1 MARRLSRSVRIP
13 WLAPVALAIAWLG
26 NSAAASAQWL
36 GVPRGDSGVASLAGY
51 AVLVP
56 PIFDPRPS
64 DWGIRQVA
72 AAEPVAVDDVRTTGR
87 DALAAIP
94 LNRLT
99 PDAQK
104 RIESIS
110 SRPTLYRHLTQKS
123 IHCDPEL
130 FLCLVRNPEILVG
143 TWELMGITQ
152 VQTRRLDAYQMEAID
167 GSGTTCTVDLV
178 YGDAAVHVYVA
189 EGFYDGKMAPN
200 KIQGK
205 GLFVLRSS
213 QETDPAGNPVIRGSL
228 DCFLQIDQVAVDLLL
243 RTFGPLI
250 GRAADHN
257 FNETARFIDQMGLSA
272 ERNPEGLEE
281 LAMKM
286 PQVSEATRRQ
296 FITQVRHAARRY
308 HERTF
313 TTPVKFG
320 GPANGPGR

>member
-1 MARRLSRSVRIP
+1 MARRLSRLVGIP
-13 WLAPVALAIAWLG
+13 WATTIALATAWLG
-26 NSAAASAQWL
+26 NSASAQWQA
-36 GVPRGDSGVASLAGY
+36 VPRGDAG
-51 AVLVP
+51 AVSRAGCALLVP
-56 PIFDPRPS
+56 PIFDPRPIP
-64 DWGIRQVA
+64 WGVRQVA
-72 AAEPVAVDDVRTTGR
+72 GVEPVAVDDVRTTGR
-87 DALAAIP
+87 EALAAIP

-99 PDAQK
+99 PTAQK
-104 RIESIS
+104 RIEAIS

-123 IHCDPEL
+123 IRCDPEL

-152 VQTRRLDAYQMEAID
+152 VQTRRLDAYQMEAVD

-178 YGDAAVHVYVA
+178 YGDSAVHVYVA

-200 KIQGK
+200 KINGK

-213 QETDPAGNPVIRGSL
+213 QEVDAAGNPVIRGSL

-257 FNETARFIDQMGLSA
+257 FNETARFIDQLGQSA

-286 PQVSEATRRQ
+286 PQVSEATRQQ

-320 GPANGPGR
+320 GPATAPGR

>member
-1 MARRLSRSVRIP
+1 MARRLSRLVGIP
-13 WLAPVALAIAWLG
+13 WATTIALATAWFG
-26 NSAAASAQWL
+26 NSASAQWQA
-36 GVPRGDSGVASLAGY
+36 VPRGDAGAVAQAGC
-51 AVLVP
+51 ALLLP
-56 PIFDPRPS
+56 PIFDPRPIP
-64 DWGIRQVA
+64 WEVRQVSGV
-72 AAEPVAVDDVRTTGR
+72 EPVSVDDVRTTGR
-87 DALAAIP
+87 EALAAIP

-99 PDAQK
+99 PTAQK
-104 RIESIS
+104 RIEAIS
-110 SRPTLYRHLTQKS
+110 NRPTLYRHLTQKS
-123 IHCDPEL
+123 IRCDPEL

-152 VQTRRLDAYQMEAID
+152 VQTRRLDAYQMEAVD

-178 YGDAAVHVYVA
+178 YGDSAVHVYVA

-200 KIQGK
+200 KINGK

-213 QETDPAGNPVIRGSL
+213 QEVDAAGNPVIRGSL

-257 FNETARFIDQMGLSA
+257 FNETARFIDQLGQSA

-286 PQVSEATRRQ
+286 PQVSEATRQQ

-320 GPANGPGR
+320 GPATVPSR

>member
-1 MARRLSRSVRIP
+1 MARRLSRLVGIP
-13 WLAPVALAIAWLG
+13 WATTIALATAWLG
-26 NSAAASAQWL
+26 NSASAQWQA
-36 GVPRGDSGVASLAGY
+36 VPHGDAG
-51 AVLVP
+51 AVSRAGCALLVP
-56 PIFDPRPS
+56 PIFDPRPIP
-64 DWGIRQVA
+64 WGVRQVA
-72 AAEPVAVDDVRTTGR
+72 GVEPVAVDDVRTTGR
-87 DALAAIP
+87 EALAAIP

-99 PDAQK
+99 PTAQK
-104 RIESIS
+104 RIEAIS

-123 IHCDPEL
+123 IRCDPEL
-130 FLCLVRNPEILVG
+130 FLCVVRNPEILVG

-152 VQTRRLDAYQMEAID
+152 VQTRRLDAYQMQAVD

-178 YGDAAVHVYVA
+178 YGDSTVHVYVA

-200 KIQGK
+200 KIHGK

-213 QETDPAGNPVIRGSL
+213 QEVDAAGNPVIRGSL

-257 FNETARFIDQMGLSA
+257 FNETARFIDQLGQSA
-272 ERNPEGLEE
+272 ERNPEGLED

-286 PQVSEATRRQ
+286 PQVSEATRQQ

-320 GPANGPGR
+320 GPATAPGR